1 MDAGEE
7 IAGGFLIAGCDAAEV
22 LDGIEEALNQVALGV
37 ESEIAVAGC
46 LAVRFR
52 RNDRFDGADFEAFD
66 EATSVICFVGDE
78 CFGRGLGGEHLGLRD
93 VVRLAA
99 GEAYRERVAQGI
111 DDGVYFCR
119 EAAARAAYGLI
130 ASPFLRAPALC

>member
-1 MDAGEE
+1 
-7 IAGGFLIAGCDAAEV
+7 
-22 LDGIEEALNQVALGV
+22 
-37 ESEIAVAGC
+37 
-46 LAVRFR
+46 
-52 RNDRFDGADFEAFD
+52 
-66 EATSVICFVGDE
+66 
-78 CFGRGLGGEHLGLRD
+78 LGGEHLGLCD

-111 DDGVYFCR
+111 DDGVYLCR